1 MPFCSFS
8 EGAAMF
14 DVTPIENMFLLEY
27 LPTAPDGYLRVYLYA
42 RMLCLHP
49 ELGGELADV
58 AKALHMEEEA
68 VFNAFSYWERM
79 GLVERLSDRPP
90 TYAIRP
96 LKGGGEVQT
105 EMDRD
110 YYKYRE
116 FNASLQALFPPG
128 EMLQP
133 NQYQMANDWLN
144 VLGFSQEAA
153 LRMLEYEIRQPGG
166 KRAASV
172 FKRANKRAEEWADRG
187 IRSLEDVNQAIS
199 YDDQVYSLASAVM
212 KQFAMNRRPTVNELD
227 CVRRW
232 IEDWKLTEQDV
243 IDACAQT
250 TKSRAP
256 SFGYLDAI
264 LKARVESGSNDH
276 FEAVKEVLRELGASN
291 TVPTPDQTRKYA
303 ALLEQGFDKEALM
316 LAAVQCARK
325 RKHSFEDLEWMAE
338 EWGKAGVRS
347 RADAEKYI
355 SDMQQA
361 TREVRSLL
369 ETAGLSRRPNMDDL
383 ARYESWRARFSPE
396 LIQCAAE
403 CARGRRVPVVYM
415 DKLLSAWEQS
425 GATTPE
431 AARAQHAQVTGAER
445 PAARV
450 AAPQTQNYQQHSYTE
465 EDYGAD
471 FYYDPAKD
479 YGKPARDDGQ
489 EGDAQ

>member
-49 ELGGELADV
+49 ELGGELKDM

-90 TYAIRP
+90 TYAMRP

-116 FNASLQALFPPG
+116 FNSSLQALFPPG

-153 LRMLEYEIRQPGG
+153 LRMLEYEIHQPGG
-166 KRAASV
+166 KRAAAV
-172 FKRANKRAEEWADRG
+172 FKRANKRAAEWADRG
-187 IRSLEDVNQAIS
+187 IRSLEDVNKAIA
-199 YDDQVYSLASAVM
+199 YDDQVYALASTVM

-383 ARYESWRARFSPE
+383 ARYASWRTRFSPE

-403 CARGRRVPVVYM
+403 CARSRKVPMIYM
-415 DKLLSAWEQS
+415 DKLLSAWEKS

-445 PAARV
+445 PAVRT
-450 AAPQTQNYQQHSYTE
+450 AAPQAQNYQQHSYTE
-465 EDYGAD
+465 ADYGAD

-479 YGKPARDDGQ
+479 YGDSARNDGQ